1 MKKIIF
7 LLAIAL
13 SAGFTQVQAQTNAPK
28 LGYLN
33 SQELLNLMPESDKA
47 DTALAQYMS
56 SLEMQIRTLA
66 QEGQQ
71 KLQEYQAQRDNWTDA
86 VRETKEKD
94 LNDLQNRLQEFQ
106 MNAQDS
112 VQAKRAELFQP
123 ILEKAQK
130 AIQDVGKEGGY
141 DYIFDGSQLLYANDA
156 DNLLPKVKTKLGIK

>member
-13 SAGFTQVQAQTNAPK
+13 SAGFTQVNAQTKAPK

-47 DTALAQYMS
+47 DTALAQYMR
-56 SLEMQIRTLA
+56 SLDTRFRTMA

-71 KLQEYQAQRDNWTDA
+71 KLQEYQAQKDNWTAA

-94 LNDLQNRLQEFQ
+94 LNDLQNRLQEFK

-112 VQAKRAELFQP
+112 IQAKRAELFQP

-130 AIQDVGKEGGY
+130 AIQEVGKDGGY
-141 DYIFDGSQLLYANDA
+141 DYIYDGSQLLYANDA
-156 DNLLPKVKTKLGIK
+156 DNLMSKVKAKLGIK